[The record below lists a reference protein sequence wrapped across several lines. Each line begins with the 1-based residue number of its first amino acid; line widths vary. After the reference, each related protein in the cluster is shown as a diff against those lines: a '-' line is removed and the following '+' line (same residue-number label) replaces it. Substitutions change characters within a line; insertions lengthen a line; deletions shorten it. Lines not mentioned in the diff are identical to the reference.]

1 MVSKLKISFVEDNQI
16 YHKALKMLLM
26 EDDRM
31 ELLGAYYTAEA
42 FLGELNFIQPDIVL
56 MDIDL
61 PGMSGLDAIL
71 KLKDTYEYIQKVIVL
86 TAYDDSDKIFQAL
99 KHGADGYLL
108 KQNTLENLTEEVLS
122 VYDDKVPL
130 SPQIAQK
137 IINYFRTQ
145 KSDENKTLGNLS
157 EKENLILDMVAQ
169 GYLNKEIAD
178 KTSISVDSVKK
189 QIQFIYHKLQ
199 VRNRA
204 EAIRLYFSRKSKIDN
219 IE

>member
-1 MVSKLKISFVEDNQI
+1 MITRLKVVFVEDNQI
-16 YHKALKMLLM
+16 YHKALKMLLN
-26 EDDRM
+26 EDNRV
-31 ELLGAYYTAEA
+31 ELIGSYYTAEA
-42 FLGELNFIQPDIVL
+42 FIGELEFIKPDIVL

-61 PGMSGLDAIL
+61 PGMSGLEAIFN
-71 KLKDTYEYIQKVIVL
+71 LKDSYKDIQKIIVL

-99 KHGADGYLL
+99 QYGADGYLL
-108 KQNTLENLTEEVLS
+108 KQNTLEKLTDEILS

-137 IINYFRTQ
+137 IIHFFRSQ
-145 KSDENKTLGNLS
+145 KPDEDKSMENLS

-178 KTSISVDSVKK
+178 KVTMSVDSVKK
-189 QIQFIYHKLQ
+189 QVQFIYHKLQ

-204 EAIRLYFSRKSKIDN
+204 EAIRLYLSRKSKTEN